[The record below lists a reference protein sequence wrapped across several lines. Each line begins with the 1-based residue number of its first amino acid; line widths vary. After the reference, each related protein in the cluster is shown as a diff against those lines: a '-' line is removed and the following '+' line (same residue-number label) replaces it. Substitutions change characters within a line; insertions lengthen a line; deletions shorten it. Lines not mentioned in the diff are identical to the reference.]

1 MCGQVGIIFGRKR
14 RRPDERD
21 YLREVFIRMLLHSE
35 ERGPHAS
42 GLAWLKTDGSH
53 RIFKRPMRAHEL
65 VYEKPFQELLGQV
78 DNETTVLMG
87 HTRWRTRGNEFN
99 NRNNHP
105 IRAGIVIGTHNGT
118 IYNADYLFRRLGLP
132 RYAEVDSE
140 LIFRL
145 ADRFAPEGPIDRE
158 GLKKALALCRG
169 QMSAVL
175 ASRLDPGT
183 ITVLKGNKP
192 PWSPPPPRPRK
203 PWASWRPWACRIS
216 VPSRTPPNPSPTS
229 GPVPTR
235 PLSSPPPTT

>member
-14 RRPDERD
+14 RRPDEQD
-21 YLREVFIRMLLHSE
+21 YLRELFIRMLLHSE

-65 VYEKPFQELLGQV
+65 VYEKPFQELLGQI
-78 DNETTVLMG
+78 DNETTILMG

-132 RYAEVDSE
+132 RYAEMDSE

-145 ADRFAPEGPIDRE
+145 ADRFAPEGPIDQE
-158 GLKKALALCRG
+158 VLKKALALCRG

-175 ASRLDPGT
+175 ASKLDIPAPSPCSRATSRSACASTASTGRCST
-183 ITVLKGNKP
+183 PRRP
-192 PWSPPPPRPRK
+192 PSLTL
-203 PWASWRPWACRIS
+203 PWTTRRAGASWRCR
-216 VPSRTPPNPSPTS
+216 P
-229 GPVPTR
+229 
-235 PLSSPPPTT
+235 